1 MAKVRGLCRKGIFMA
16 KKMEE
21 GYGTKVLMN
30 VADADHVDLSEFSE
44 EKAKETRRFH
54 ESIPVYNRTPL
65 VHLRGLGEKLGVKGI
80 YVKNEAERFGMKA
93 FKGLGGTYA
102 MFRILCRELGLDP
115 EKVDFSEFQKK
126 ETREKT
132 AKYTF
137 VTATDGNHGKGV
149 SWASGLFGAQA
160 YVYMPKGTVKAREEA
175 VRQAGP
181 AEVTVTDW
189 NYDDTVKY
197 AKKMSEEH
205 GWFLIQDTSW
215 DGYEEI
221 PGWIMEGYLTMA
233 SEAAEQIEALGEIP
247 THVFLQAGVGSMAG
261 AVAGYLVNHYGK
273 KAPKF
278 LIVEPDVAD
287 CIFKSGEAGE
297 LRSVDGAPETIMA
310 GLNCGTPCKS
320 IWPALK
326 KLPTAYVTCKDYAAA
341 HAMRTYAKPVG
352 DDPVIVSGESG
363 ASTMGAVLMLLE
375 RPELEAARKALGLGA
390 DSVIL
395 LINTEGDTDPVSY
408 RNIVEFGAYPLP

>member
-1 MAKVRGLCRKGIFMA
+1 MGSYIARRLGMRVEELSYEAMTGEEVR
-16 KKMEE
+16 
-21 GYGTKVLMN
+21 
-30 VADADHVDLSEFSE
+30 
-44 EKAKETRRFH
+44 RR
-54 ESIPVYNRTPL
+54 
-65 VHLRGLGEKLGVKGI
+65 LGEV
-80 YVKNEAERFGMKA
+80 
-93 FKGLGGTYA
+93 
-102 MFRILCRELGLDP
+102 
-115 EKVDFSEFQKK
+115 
-126 ETREKT
+126 
-132 AKYTF
+132 TF
-137 VTATDGNHGKGV
+137 VTATDGNHGRGV
-149 SWASGLFGAQA
+149 AWTANRLGQKAV
-160 YVYMPKGTVKAREEA
+160 VYMPKGSAPERLRNIQALGAEA
-175 VRQAGP
+175 SI
-181 AEVTVTDW
+181 TDL
-189 NYDDTVKY
+189 NYDDAVRLARENADRY
-197 AKKMSEEH
+197 
-205 GWFLIQDTSW
+205 GWVLVQDTAW
-215 DGYEEI
+215 EGYEDI

-320 IWPALK
+320 IWPVLK

-375 RPELEAARKALGLGA
+375 RPVLEAARKALGLGA

-408 RNIVEFGAYPLP
+408 RNIVECGAYPLP